1 MGDLWEICG
10 RFTGGFTDGFAG
22 NWIEVRLKLDSD
34 IPGVYYII
42 KVESRNI
49 CPICLKH
56 Q

>member
-1 MGDLWEICG
+1 MGDLLQNLQEDLQEDFI
-10 RFTGGFTDGFAG
+10 G
-22 NWIEVRLKLDSD
+22 NWIGVRLKLDRD

-42 KVESRNI
+42 KVESRNM